1 MYFNQTMEA
10 YKARAFNRDR
20 QLSDER
26 GGCRRGGRRF
36 GAGRKKGCG
45 KWGEETVV
53 MRVPKS
59 RVEQVIAL
67 LENSKPI
74 EMI

>member
-1 MYFNQTMEA
+1 MKA
-10 YKARAFNRDR
+10 YRDR
-20 QLSDER
+20 RFSDER
-26 GGCRRGGRRF
+26 GSSRHRGGRRL

-53 MRVPKS
+53 IRVPKS
-59 RVEQVIAL
+59 RVEQVMTF
-67 LENSKPI
+67 LESLKPI

>member
-1 MYFNQTMEA
+1 MMA
-10 YKARAFNRDR
+10 GRNRR
-20 QLSDER
+20 SWDER
-26 GGCRRGGRRF
+26 GSFRGGRRL

-53 MRVPKS
+53 IRIPKS
-59 RVEQVIAL
+59 RVEQVMAFL
-67 LENSKPI
+67 ATLNSG